1 MLFVLLYDTLSII
14 MSKSTQSTLL
24 PRRAQKNLSIVGEQ
38 IRLARLRRDISIAQI
53 ADRAGCSEQTVMRVE
68 KGTPSVAIGTYLRIL
83 FALNLDEDIL
93 LIAQQDT
100 IGRELQD
107 LSLKK
112 RQRASSKR
120 GERRCP

>member
-1 MLFVLLYDTLSII
+1 MLLYDILQVI

-24 PRRAQKNLSIVGEQ
+24 PRRAQKNLAIVGEQ

-53 ADRAGCSEQTVMRVE
+53 ADRAGCSELTVMRVE

-83 FALNLDEDIL
+83 FSLNLDEDIL

-112 RQRASSKR
+112 RQRASSKQ
-120 GERRCP
+120 